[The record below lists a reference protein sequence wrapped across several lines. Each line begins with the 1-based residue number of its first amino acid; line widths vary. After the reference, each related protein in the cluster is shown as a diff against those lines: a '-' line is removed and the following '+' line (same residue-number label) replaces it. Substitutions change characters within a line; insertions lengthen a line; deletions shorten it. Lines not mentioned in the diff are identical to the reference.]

1 MHPEEQLSAY
11 LDGELGQEERIR
23 IESHL
28 ENCPSCR
35 SLLHELMTL
44 QQTLSSA
51 MFALTEPADLKD
63 RVLKA
68 VAQENRIRHWGKL
81 WLYVPLLAAIGF
93 VLLAIAAGPVVIQV
107 MQGVLVIGKALLYTM
122 SIAVADM
129 PIFAGVA
136 VVLLLIVLVASI
148 LSLRKLLRSAAV

>member
-11 LDGELGQEERIR
+11 LDGELGEAERVQ

-28 ENCPSCR
+28 ETCPTCQ
-35 SLLHELMTL
+35 SLLHELMEL
-44 QQTLSSA
+44 QQTLSSS
-51 MFALTEPADLKD
+51 MFSLSEPADLED

-68 VAQENRIRHWGKL
+68 VAHETRIRHYGKL
-81 WLYVPLLAAIGF
+81 WMYVPLLAAVVL
-93 VLLAIAAGPVVIQV
+93 VLLAIVAGPVVIRV
-107 MQGVLVIGKALLYTM
+107 IQGLLVIGKALLYTM
-122 SIAVADM
+122 SLALADL

-136 VVLLLIVLVASI
+136 VIVLLIVLVASI